1 MNTTIGDRIK
11 ELRKKASLTQKQL
24 GELVEK
30 DATTLGRY
38 EKNILPVPSDVLE
51 IMSNLF
57 KVSVDYIVSGE
68 NSYMQFSDLKSLLTQ
83 KSIELLSL
91 FQSLSESD
99 QNEIIELMEFKIHR
113 KKSTFNKEKNLED
126 VSSFLS
132 QKGIKIS

>member
-91 FQSLSESD
+91 FQSLSESE